1 MGHRKP
7 TKKRNRQKRRNEG
20 LGKKSNKRRKI

>member
-7 TKKRNRQKRRNEG
+7 TKKRNNPKRRNLG
-20 LGKKSNKRRKI
+20 LGKKSNKRRKK